1 MINKFKEIDIKN
13 RTCYFLDD
21 KINIKYLDLNKIKM
35 DANSYRKILIYCIAY
50 MTVSYIRVNSVK
62 PLYLIHYKISRYI
75 EESKGKKFM
84 QVPTNKSKD
93 ILNRSEELQN
103 KIGDLIRSITNDWIV
118 LDNQAIM
125 IKSI

>member
-35 DANSYRKILIYCIAY
+35 DANSYRKILIYYIAY
-50 MTVSYIRVNSVK
+50 MTVSYIRVNGVK

-75 EESKGKKFM
+75 EESKG
-84 QVPTNKSKD
+84 
-93 ILNRSEELQN
+93 E
-103 KIGDLIRSITNDWIV
+103 KIHASSH
-118 LDNQAIM
+118 Q
-125 IKSI
+125 

>member
-1 MINKFKEIDIKN
+1 MIKKFKEIDIKN

-35 DANSYRKILIYCIAY
+35 DANSYRKILIYYIAY

-118 LDNQAIM
+118 LDN
-125 IKSI
+125 